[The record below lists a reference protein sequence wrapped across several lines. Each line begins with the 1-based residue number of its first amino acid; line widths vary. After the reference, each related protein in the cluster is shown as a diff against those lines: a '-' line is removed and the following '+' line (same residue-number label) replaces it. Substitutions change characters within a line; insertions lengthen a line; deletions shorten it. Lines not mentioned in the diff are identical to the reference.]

1 MRYSSFHH
9 SESTS
14 ESNYDLSISDL
25 MSALCGIFLLFI
37 AVSTMNLQKQISDL
51 QKEKAEYTAKNSLAE
66 KYSEMQKNLHDDI
79 ENEFKKEFKKWNAYI
94 SDDLTIHFNDIN
106 ILFAP
111 DSSELKDG
119 FKVILNTFF
128 PRLINVLAKKEYVD
142 EILEIRIEGHTAIN
156 RFLTPEDDYTSGM
169 ILSQNRTTNVLFYCL
184 QHTHPLMKKIGG
196 KDADKWIRE
205 RIAAIGYSNS
215 IPVYKTNGE
224 YDQNT
229 SRRVEIKIK
238 TKAEDVI
245 LNIQQLSKEYQ
256 E

>member
-1 MRYSSFHH
+1 MRYCSFRH
-9 SESTS
+9 SHSPS

-79 ENEFKKEFKKWNAYI
+79 EKEFKNEFKKWNAYI

-111 DSSELKDG
+111 DSPELKDG
-119 FKVILNTFF
+119 FKIILNSFF

-156 RFLTPEDDYTSGM
+156 EKQSPEEDYTSGM
-169 ILSQNRTTNVLFYCL
+169 NLSQSRTTNVLFYCL
-184 QHTHPLMKKIGG
+184 QHTRPLMKKIGG
-196 KDADKWIRE
+196 EDADKWIRQ

-215 IPVYKTNGE
+215 IPIMKNGK
-224 YDQNT
+224 YNQKS

-245 LNIQQLSKEYQ
+245 LDIQQLSKK
-256 E
+256 